1 MIKLNKL
8 YSGDEE
14 VFPTINFIDGI
25 NVVFASVSENKR
37 KSSHSLGKTTLVDI
51 IDFCFLKKIVK
62 GSILRNERLSGQK
75 LFLELKL
82 GEDKYLTI
90 KRVVSGKISFVTT
103 DIPYNMAGQPN
114 IPWEYPNLSL
124 DKAKEI
130 LNGLICPSQL
140 SESGF
145 HFRSGLRYCLRKQ
158 TNYEETFKVRS
169 GQEPN
174 ASWVPYLGSILG
186 INAQSIN
193 DKFKAN
199 KKVDALDNAIKQIK
213 DLPSDSSQSL
223 EVEIARIEATVAKM
237 KITADTFDFKKSDE
251 VVSKELVNDVST
263 KVSSLTK
270 ELYSIDQ
277 KLLAINK
284 SLLID
289 FYFDLEKTLELFEDV
304 KIHFPDNLKKSYED
318 LISVNEEMT
327 KGRNSRLIKS
337 KKEISTYRVK
347 LEDELNSERE
357 KQQKL
362 SQLLLQKDAF
372 KKYKDLQGKIS
383 SEESKVAT
391 LKEKLKQLDL
401 VGTLDE
407 KLEEAK
413 SDKRKKGKKLEPAT
427 KLSQNKTL
435 ENAVTVFS
443 EIADDILDLD
453 AFFYVELNKEG
464 NLQFDVKLKSLTSIN
479 EGFSYTRVLSAIFDV
494 TLLLIHSKESFYRFC
509 YHDGLLESL
518 DDRIKVKLI
527 KLWRELASQNGLQ
540 FIITVLDSDLPIEN
554 GERQYFPKDEVVR
567 ELNDKGDEG
576 RLFRM
581 PAF

>member
-8 YSGDEE
+8 YSSDEDI
-14 VFPTINFIDGI
+14 FPTIEFIDGI
-25 NVVFASVSENKR
+25 NVIFASVSENKS

-51 IDFCFLKKIVK
+51 IDFCFLKTIKK
-62 GSILRNERLSGQK
+62 GSILRNEKLSGQE

-82 GEDKYLTI
+82 GDKKYLTI
-90 KRVVSGKISFVTT
+90 KRVVSGKVSLVTT
-103 DIPYNMAGQPN
+103 SVPYHTTSQPN
-114 IPWEYPNLSL
+114 ILWEHSNLSL

-140 SESGF
+140 VESGF

-158 TNYEETFKVRS
+158 TNYEETFKVRA

-174 ASWVPYLGSILG
+174 SSWVPYLGAILG
-186 INAQSIN
+186 IDAQSIN

-199 KKVDALDNAIKQIK
+199 KKVDALGNAIKQIK
-213 DLPSDSSQSL
+213 NLPSDSSQSL
-223 EVEIARIEATVAKM
+223 EVEIARIEATVARM
-237 KITADTFDFKKSDE
+237 KVTSDMFDFKKSDE
-251 VVSKELVNDVST
+251 VVSKELVNEVST

-284 SLLID
+284 SLLMD

-304 KIHFPDNLKKSYED
+304 QIHFPNNLKKSYED

-337 KKEISTYRVK
+337 KKEISTHRVK
-347 LEDELNSERE
+347 VESELDCERE

-372 KKYKDLQGKIS
+372 KKYKELQSKIS
-383 SEESKVAT
+383 NEEQRVAT

-407 KLEEAK
+407 KLESAK
-413 SDKRKKGKKLEPAT
+413 EDKRKKGKKLEPAT
-427 KLSQNKTL
+427 KLSQNGTL
-435 ENAVTVFS
+435 KNAVTTFS
-443 EIADDILDLD
+443 EIAEAILDLD
-453 AFFYVELNKEG
+453 AFFYTELNKEG
-464 NLQFDVKLKSLTSIN
+464 NLQFDIKLKNLTSIN
-479 EGFSYTRVLSAIFDV
+479 EGFSYTRVLSAIFDI
-494 TLLLIHSKESFYRFC
+494 TLLLIHSNESFYRFC

-527 KLWRELASQNGLQ
+527 KVWRDLASKNGLQ
-540 FIITVLDSDLPIEN
+540 FILTVLDSDLPIED
-554 GERQYFPKDEVVR
+554 GTRQYFPKNEVIR